1 LSIGNA
7 TANRVLVIAIPV
19 SRDF

>member
-19 SRDF
+19 SREF